1 MYDLPS
7 TKHLCTLPL
16 NVGTVVSLLI
26 DCLLGQN
33 SCSGGSA
40 VVVGVNAALLLGIG
54 VTGSGAVE
62 VPGTG
67 SEISGSAVSAPTATV
82 KQNTG

>member
-33 SCSGGSA
+33 GCSGGSA

-62 VPGTG
+62 VPGT
-67 SEISGSAVSAPTATV
+67 
-82 KQNTG
+82 